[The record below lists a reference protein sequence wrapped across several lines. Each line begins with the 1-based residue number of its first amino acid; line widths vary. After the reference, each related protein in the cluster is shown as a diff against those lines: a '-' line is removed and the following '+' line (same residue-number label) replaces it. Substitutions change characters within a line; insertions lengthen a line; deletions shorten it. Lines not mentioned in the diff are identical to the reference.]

1 MFLLLNIKKRLLPIV
16 IMLSLLLTMLSGC
29 QQKAPKGAV
38 ATVNGE
44 IISETDFN
52 SSFDMYKKVYEEKYG
67 ADIMKKD
74 AGNDKT
80 FEEVIK
86 EKILENLISEEVVLQ
101 NASKQKI
108 TVTDEEVKNQIDS
121 YKELLGGAEKFQ
133 DFLNKNN
140 MTEKYF
146 TDGTKKNM
154 IIQKYSEDYMKK
166 IKITDEEAQK
176 YFNENKDKFVKIR
189 ASHIL
194 VKEEGEAKNIVKRIK
209 AGEDFH
215 SLASTESIDTNSAV
229 QGGDLGYFGKGQMD
243 AEFEKAAF
251 SLKPGEMSGPVKS
264 QFGYHIILVEDKLD
278 KFKDVKDD
286 VISSLKNSKFDEHV
300 KKLREESDVK
310 KYIEISSK

>member
-1 MFLLLNIKKRLLPIV
+1 MFLLLNIKKRFLPIV
-16 IMLSLLLTMLSGC
+16 IILSFLLTMLSGC
-29 QQKAPKGAV
+29 QKAPKDAV

-44 IISETDFN
+44 IISKTDFDSN
-52 SSFDMYKKVYEEKYG
+52 FDMYKKVYEEQYG

-86 EKILENLISEEVVLQ
+86 EKILENLIAEKVVLQ
-101 NASKQKI
+101 DASKQKI
-108 TVTDEEVKNQIDS
+108 AVTDEEVKNQIDS

-133 DFLNKNN
+133 EFLKKNN

-146 TDGTKKNM
+146 TEGMKKNM

-166 IKITDEEAQK
+166 LKITDEEAQK
-176 YFNENKDKFVKIR
+176 YFDENKDKFVKIR

-194 VKEEGEAKNIVKRIK
+194 VKEEEEAKNIVKRIK

-229 QGGDLGYFGKGQMD
+229 QGGDLGYFGKGQMVT
-243 AEFEKAAF
+243 EFEKTAF
-251 SLKPGEMSGPVKS
+251 SLKPGEMSDPVKS

-278 KFKDVKDD
+278 KFEDVKDD
-286 VISSLKNSKFDEHV
+286 VIFSLKNSKFDEHV
-300 KKLREESDVK
+300 KKLREKADVK
-310 KYIEISSK
+310 TYIEISSK